1 MGFLTGK
8 TAIITGAGRAVLSDG
23 SCGSIGYGIATAYA
37 KEGANIVITGRNV
50 KKLQAAKEELEAKY
64 GVKVLTV
71 QADIAAG
78 NDTFSDRHPC
88 FQAKT
93 RGLQRDIILH
103 PFAQP
108 WFDVDVV
115 CLQPD
120 PTVIQQPV
128 VITQI
133 HSNLHNT
140 VLPGQT
146 GETDLAFSAMSVFT
160 VKPGKLRDRQF
171 CTLA

>member
-1 MGFLTGK
+1 MPARLLAADVRRQVIDGERVRT
-8 TAIITGAGRAVLSDG
+8 TLSQPT
-23 SCGSIGYGIATAYA
+23 CPTFF
-37 KEGANIVITGRNV
+37 
-50 KKLQAAKEELEAKY
+50 QP
-64 GVKVLTV
+64 
-71 QADIAAG
+71 DIAAG

-103 PFAQP
+103 PFTQP
-108 WFDVDVV
+108 RLDVNIVG
-115 CLQPD
+115 LQPD

-133 HSNLHNT
+133 HSHLHNT
-140 VLPGQT
+140 VLPSQT

-160 VKPGKLRDRQF
+160 VKPGKLWDRQF